1 MERNNPMNKQDLI
14 DFVATKTGLTKK
26 DSGQA
31 VDSVFD
37 GIISGLKASKDAR
50 FVGFGSFNV
59 QATLARKGR
68 NPRTGAEIDI
78 PAGNRI
84 TFKAG
89 KEFKE
94 SVN

>member
-1 MERNNPMNKQDLI
+1 
-14 DFVATKTGLTKK
+14 
-26 DSGQA
+26 
-31 VDSVFD
+31 
-37 GIISGLKASKDAR
+37 
-50 FVGFGSFNV
+50 FNV

>member
-1 MERNNPMNKQDLI
+1 MNKQDLI
-14 DFVATKTGLTKK
+14 DFVANNAGLTKK

-31 VDSVFD
+31 VDAVFD
-37 GIISGLKASKDAR
+37 GIVSGLKESQDAR

-59 QATLARKGR
+59 QATPARKGR
-68 NPRTGAEIDI
+68 NPRTGAEIAI
-78 PAGNRI
+78 PATNRI

-94 SVN
+94 SVNS

>member
-1 MERNNPMNKQDLI
+1 MNKQDLI

-37 GIISGLKASKDAR
+37 GIISGLKANKEAR
-50 FVGFGSFNV
+50 FVGFGSFGIN
-59 QATLARKGR
+59 ASAARKGR
-68 NPRTGAEIDI
+68 NPKTGLEIDI
-78 PAGNRI
+78 AAKNRI
-84 TFKAG
+84 VFKAG

-94 SVN
+94 TVNS

>member
-1 MERNNPMNKQDLI
+1 MNKQELI
-14 DFVATKTGLTKK
+14 DFVATKAGLTKK
-26 DSGQA
+26 DSAQA
-31 VDSVFD
+31 VDAVFD
-37 GIISGLKASKDAR
+37 GVIAGLKASKDAR

-59 QATLARKGR
+59 QATPARKGR
-68 NPRTGAEIDI
+68 NPRTGDEIDI

-94 SVN
+94 AVN